1 MTGDSKA
8 VRLRSALLDRLHVHQ
23 RERMLHTSARFL
35 YYELVQA
42 GIVAK
47 PKPLGASGR
56 RSDQDMIDAL
66 TQLREKGLVPWDW
79 IEDETRTLDEWQTA
93 PTVAEYVTGAVA
105 YATIDRWNGQPAPL
119 ILCESRSLTGV
130 LRGLAALYAC
140 PLAST
145 NGQTRGFLVSKVAPT
160 LESTFG
166 SAGRTRS
173 RTARARSPHQKELC
187 STRRRAAGGSARAAD
202 TSHDVVDDDVADIAV
217 DGMAGE
223 ATAAKEAVESA
234 FDWPVGVLLAAI
246 SRVQELPHE
255 RMNVGVG
262 HR

>member
-1 MTGDSKA
+1 VGNQTCHPVA
-8 VRLRSALLDRLHVHQ
+8 VLRPRDEGEV
-23 RERMLHTSARFL
+23 
-35 YYELVQA
+35 V

-79 IEDETRTLDEWQTA
+79 IEDETRTLDEWQIA

-145 NGQTRGFLVSKVAPT
+145 NGQTRGS
-160 LESTFG
+160 
-166 SAGRTRS
+166 
-173 RTARARSPHQKELC
+173 
-187 STRRRAAGGSARAAD
+187 
-202 TSHDVVDDDVADIAV
+202 
-217 DGMAGE
+217 
-223 ATAAKEAVESA
+223 
-234 FDWPVGVLLAAI
+234 
-246 SRVQELPHE
+246 
-255 RMNVGVG
+255 
-262 HR
+262 

>member
-8 VRLRSALLDRLHVHQ
+8 ARLRSALLDRLHVHQ
-23 RERMLHTSARFL
+23 REGMLPTSARFL
-35 YYELVQA
+35 YYELVRA

-119 ILCESRSLTGV
+119 ILCESRSLAGV
-130 LRGLAALYAC
+130 LRGLAALDAC

-160 LESTFG
+160 LERHLRFRWAHWEQDGASTK
-166 SAGRTRS
+166 SAPRGIVFNPATRCW
-173 RTARARSPHQKELC
+173 RLGPCH
-187 STRRRAAGGSARAAD
+187 
-202 TSHDVVDDDVADIAV
+202 
-217 DGMAGE
+217 
-223 ATAAKEAVESA
+223 
-234 FDWPVGVLLAAI
+234 
-246 SRVQELPHE
+246 
-255 RMNVGVG
+255 
-262 HR
+262 